1 MTTLTIEI
9 PKKAE
14 KTLSDLVEQLGGK
27 VIAFDSNAKEDEK
40 SHAIEKLSKKEE
52 KYLKEFEEAIE
63 FAKKKELPSSFSDS
77 AKRVTMIE
85 QLEDMK
91 EEKETDIILVN
102 NKLEEISKQLSAM
115 KKL

>member
-9 PKKAE
+9 PEKVK

-63 FAKKKELPSSFSDS
+63 FVNLHQQGKVKAKTIDQLLNEL
-77 AKRVTMIE
+77 
-85 QLEDMK
+85 
-91 EEKETDIILVN
+91 
-102 NKLEEISKQLSAM
+102 
-115 KKL
+115 